1 MSECHLF
8 FKKLIDEKND
18 KVNFYIIRKTNEEHI
33 SVTYGCVRFID
44 CIRFSSN
51 SLDSI
56 FKTLVDNSHE
66 TLKNLKEE
74 IVGNDD
80 IIKIVNETGEEDGT
94 INDLEKNYP
103 DEFGKLEKGI
113 NSQKSGN
120 DLKNLKSEFPD
131 KVKYL
136 KQ

>member
-1 MSECHLF
+1 MTGKYSGPAHSNCTTNLTQKQSIFIPFVILNFSNYECHLF

-94 INDLEKNYP
+94 I
-103 DEFGKLEKGI
+103 
-113 NSQKSGN
+113 
-120 DLKNLKSEFPD
+120 
-131 KVKYL
+131 
-136 KQ
+136 